1 MSLTLTAGAERALGL
16 AAELAFTTHAAAI
29 EPVHLLEALWLEESR
44 ASVILQSKGIT
55 LEQIR
60 LALPVAEAA
69 QMPTTADADLTP
81 AQRIAMFPRSEA
93 LQLALEAAERYTALE
108 KGARGEVGSDNLLF
122 GLAAAIPAIAQLLDP
137 HGQQAAS
144 APAAAVHE
152 PIAASVDLRVT
163 THSETDQFDAYR
175 AIDAA
180 ANRARE
186 GLRVVEDFVRFSLDD
201 RHLTELLKQWRHDL
215 AEVLKRIDPHRLV
228 AARDTQVDVGTR
240 ISTRSEQVRGAL
252 VDIVLAN
259 FKRTEE
265 AVRTL
270 EEFGKY
276 ISSEAAGDFEQLR
289 YRLYTI
295 EKGVLQTLG
304 GRRQLAGRSLYLLVT
319 ESMCH
324 HGSGPALRGALDAG
338 VHIVQLREKELT
350 DRRLLERA
358 RLTREWTRKAGALF
372 IMNDRPDIALLAEAD
387 GVHVGQDEIT
397 VRDARRILG
406 PDRLVGVSTHNI
418 EQARQAVL
426 DGADYIGVGPV
437 FPSKTKEFRQFAG
450 LDFVRQVANEIR
462 LPAFAIGGINL
473 DNLDLVIAAGA
484 ERVAVSAAI
493 CSAPDSGAIA
503 EEILERLIRVQPPG

>member
-1 MSLTLTAGAERALGL
+1 MTAFLTPGAERALQL
-16 AAELAFTTHAAAI
+16 AAELAFTTHAAAT
-29 EPVHLLEALWLEESR
+29 ESVHLLEALWLEESR
-44 ASVILQSKGIT
+44 ASVVLQSRGIT

-60 LALPVAEAA
+60 LALPVAPAT
-69 QMPTTADADLTP
+69 QPPTDQAADLSP
-81 AQRIAMFPRSEA
+81 AQRLAAFPRSEA
-93 LQLALEAAERYTALE
+93 LALALEAAERHAALAR
-108 KGARGEVGSDNLLF
+108 GARSEVGSEDLLF
-122 GLAAAIPAIAQLLDP
+122 GLAAVAPEIDRLLHP
-137 HGQQAAS
+137 HGQPGAE
-144 APAAAVHE
+144 PAAGTHE
-152 PIAASVDLRVT
+152 PIEASVDLRVT
-163 THSETDQFDAYR
+163 VHSETDQFDAYR

-215 AEVLKRIDPHRLV
+215 TDVLKRIDPHRLV
-228 AARDTQVDVGTR
+228 AARDTHVDVGTR
-240 ISTRSEQVRGAL
+240 ITTRSEQVRGAL

-276 ISSEAAGDFEQLR
+276 ISSESAGDFEQLR

-304 GRRQLAGRSLYLLVT
+304 GRRLLAGRNLYLLVT

-350 DRRLLERA
+350 DRRLLDRA
-358 RLTREWTRKAGALF
+358 RLTREWTRAAGALF
-372 IMNDRPDIALLAEAD
+372 IMNDRPDIALLSEAD
-387 GVHVGQDEIT
+387 GVHVGQDEMT
-397 VRDARRILG
+397 VREARRILG

-437 FPSKTKEFRQFAG
+437 FPSKTKEFQQFAG
-450 LDFVRQVANEIR
+450 LDFVKQVANEIR

-473 DNLDLVIAAGA
+473 DNLDLVLAAGA
-484 ERVAVSAAI
+484 QRIAVSAAI
-493 CSAPDSGAIA
+493 CSAPDSSAIA
-503 EEILERLIRVQPPG
+503 EEFLERLPK